1 MWAAKH
7 CSWLFSSGQNRLF
20 IFCCVVREQIIKSA
34 VLVYFDGK
42 TSGQN
47 IGQTVNNTNQTVN
60 NTNQTVVLFLPHPVY
75 VRAIACVAAGQFLEG
90 EEKDRLP
97 GFLMFFNTAPFLKL
111 LRQPIRREIINTLLN
126 SIKLN

>member
-1 MWAAKH
+1 MFGFKFPA
-7 CSWLFSSGQNRLF
+7 SGSLPVILSSL
-20 IFCCVVREQIIKSA
+20 
-34 VLVYFDGK
+34 GK
-42 TSGQN
+42 TLVKPS
-47 IGQTVNNTNQTVN
+47 IILIKPSIILIKPSYFFYLT
-60 NTNQTVVLFLPHPVY
+60 HPVY